1 MFKTCLSPQWPF
13 TPGRILPKGHNAR
26 TQWSVGCLFLLL
38 LWFWWE
44 KKKRWKRG
52 GMERLSILF
61 PLHHEE
67 ILIWTEVWER
77 QSRQQWARQD
87 ADRLL
92 GRMQAKGIVGNYTG
106 LKLGSNALIQQDI
119 FIKKQDWWMGTTR
132 EKETSAHPF
141 LLLPRMNTTEA
152 ILSTLWSFFEM
163 FVLHMGRE
171 GWQ

>member
-1 MFKTCLSPQWPF
+1 MSKTCLSPQWPF
-13 TPGRILPKGHNAR
+13 TPGRILPKGHNVR

-38 LWFWWE
+38 LWFWWR
-44 KKKRWKRG
+44 KKKMK
-52 GMERLSILF
+52 ERRDGETEHLVSS
-61 PLHHEE
+61 PPVEE

-77 QSRQQWARQD
+77 QSRQLGARQD

-119 FIKKQDWWMGTTR
+119 FIKEQGWWMGTTR
-132 EKETSAHPF
+132 EKETSANPF

-152 ILSTLWSFFEM
+152 ILSTLWSFFET
-163 FVLHMGRE
+163 FVLHMGRA
-171 GWQ
+171 GWR